1 MEKITVNQLKIC
13 DLLNRTKV
21 AKKYGFYLRKGNKM
35 IKEI

>member
-21 AKKYGFYLRKGNKM
+21 AKSTDFTSEKATK
-35 IKEI
+35 